1 MARKMRRANGT
12 GSIVKVSGRRR
23 KPYQA
28 LITLGW
34 DDNGKQIRKSLGY
47 YKTYDEAVIALQN
60 YKNNPYDIS
69 GGKATFSDVYE
80 KWSEQK
86 FLTISNSNISAY
98 SAAYNR
104 CEFLYNKPF
113 KDIGIDDLQ
122 YVIDTADCNYPTLRK
137 IKVLLTQMYKYAL
150 PRKLTDRDYSEGID
164 IKKFKNKN
172 PNKQNRTTFTSAE
185 IEKIKQ
191 LDDTEMAQAVLM
203 LIYSGVRINEL
214 LNLKKEDC
222 HIDENYIDIIKSKTE
237 SGIRKVPIADKVK
250 KYWIH
255 FYNQNPEN
263 KYLLTM
269 NNRDFS
275 GGKGDTAFRSTYW
288 KPFTE
293 TLEMEGR
300 HIHETRHTCATLL
313 HEAEIYPAKINRILG
328 HSGKTI
334 SECVYTHLDIQ
345 ELVEAINKI

>member
-1 MARKMRRANGT
+1 M
-12 GSIVKVSGRRR
+12 KVSGRRR
-23 KPYQA
+23 KPYQVM
-28 LITLGW
+28 ITLGW
-34 DDNGKQIRKSLGY
+34 SDDGKQIRKSLGY
-47 YKTYDEAVIALQN
+47 FETSDKATVALAN
-60 YKNNPYDIS
+60 YNENPYDIS
-69 GGKATFSDVYE
+69 GGKATFNDVYE

-86 FLTISNSNISAY
+86 FPTISTSNISAY

-104 CEFLYNKPF
+104 CKFLYNKPF

-122 YVIDTADCNYPTLRK
+122 YVIDTADCNYPTLKK
-137 IKVLLTQMYKYAL
+137 IKVLFTQIYKYAL

-191 LDDTEMAQAVLM
+191 LDNTEIAQVVLM

-255 FYNQNPEN
+255 FYNKNPEN
-263 KYLLTM
+263 QYLLTM

-293 TLEMEGR
+293 TLDMKGR

-313 HEAEIYPAKINRILG
+313 NEAEIYPAKINRILG

-334 SECVYTHLDIQ
+334 SESVYTHLDIQ
-345 ELVEAINKI
+345 ELIEAINKI